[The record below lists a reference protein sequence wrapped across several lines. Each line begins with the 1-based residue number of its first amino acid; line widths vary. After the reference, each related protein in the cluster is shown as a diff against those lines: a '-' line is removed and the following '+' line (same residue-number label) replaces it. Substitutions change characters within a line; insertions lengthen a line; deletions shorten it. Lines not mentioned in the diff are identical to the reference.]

1 MQNIVR
7 EQTDYQINKI
17 IGNSIPR
24 QTIIAGNYKTGDN
37 IIKHEQTPI
46 IKKAEQMELF
56 SRALEEAD
64 DNTLTGLKII
74 GQVFETYW
82 IVEFEDNIYFV
93 DQHAAHEKVNYEE
106 FVDKLNKKQN
116 ATQMLMPP
124 LVISLSMPEMDIYHK
139 YQDYFVKLGFEI
151 EPFGGDELSIRGIPT
166 DLYGTDAK
174 DLFLTVLDELAES
187 PVRGT
192 PDVILLKIASMSCK
206 AAVKGNQKISYEE
219 AKVLLK
225 RLFSLENPYHCP
237 HGRPTMFSM
246 SKQEIDKK
254 IKRIV

>member
-1 MQNIVR
+1 MKKRKSTPSRLERILSLPDEISSNRPKITIVGF
-7 EQTDYQINKI
+7 EQVFIE
-17 IGNSIPR
+17 
-24 QTIIAGNYKTGDN
+24 NYKG
-37 IIKHEQTPI
+37 I
-46 IKKAEQMELF
+46 
-56 SRALEEAD
+56 LE
-64 DNTLTGLKII
+64 
-74 GQVFETYW
+74 
-82 IVEFEDNIYFV
+82 
-93 DQHAAHEKVNYEE
+93 
-106 FVDKLNKKQN
+106 
-116 ATQMLMPP
+116 
-124 LVISLSMPEMDIYHK
+124 

-187 PVRGT
+187 PVRGK